1 MKIDSKTKRSA
12 TTVKTSGTKKVSEL
26 WKAIERNQG
35 MLEIKDMRAVMR

>member
-1 MKIDSKTKRSA
+1 MKTDNKTKSPA
-12 TTVKTSGTKKVSEL
+12 IINNKKVSEL